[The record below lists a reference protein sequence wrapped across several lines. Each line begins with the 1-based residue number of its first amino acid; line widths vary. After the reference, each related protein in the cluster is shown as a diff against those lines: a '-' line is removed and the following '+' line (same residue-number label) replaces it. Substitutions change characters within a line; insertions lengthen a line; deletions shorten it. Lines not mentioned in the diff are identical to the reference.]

1 MAQVATVAKRRAVL
15 AETVVA
21 RARQTAAPAVT
32 EELQMEAQPMVV
44 MLAQEL
50 LDLAEMHLAAM
61 PVLVDLEDLALEAT
75 QVTAEILTVEMEATV
90 QVPAKDQIAAL
101 KHNLA
106 LYKKENQAEIK
117 LRQDVMGQITCPSLF
132 YFLYSIYSS
141 VKNINLSIS
150 LSILRFNITNG

>member
-1 MAQVATVAKRRAVL
+1 MAKRRAVL

-21 RARQTAAPAVT
+21 RARQTAAPVVT
-32 EELQMEAQPMVV
+32 EELQTEAQPMVV
-44 MLAQEL
+44 MLAQGL
-50 LDLAEMHLAAM
+50 LDQEEMHLAAM

-106 LYKKENQAEIK
+106 LYKQENQTKSSYDKTQWGE
-117 LRQDVMGQITCPSLF
+117 SLALLY
-132 YFLYSIYSS
+132 YFLFIIYSDVNS
-141 VKNINLSIS
+141 
-150 LSILRFNITNG
+150 NGKIYLTI